1 MTFSYFSSPF
11 TTVKDAVSSGNC
23 TLITN
28 AVVSHVDMDATG
40 NRAKGVTYVDRLT
53 RETKEVRGRSVIL
66 CAQALES
73 TRILLN
79 SSTRE
84 YPNGLANSSGAL
96 GHYLMDH
103 VMGGGANGV
112 FRDYSIRP
120 NANSPNRP
128 NEIYVVRFRNTPKSG
143 KDPHF
148 LRGYGFQ
155 GSAGPEFYFDAPG
168 FGPEYKKAVKEGI
181 YRVAMGA
188 FGESLPRW
196 DNFCEIDPTLKDAWG
211 IPALRISMTHGE
223 NEVALMRDAGVSAAE
238 MLEAAGAKDIQV
250 TTKSEMPG
258 MAVHEVGTAR
268 MGNDPK
274 KFVLDAWN
282 QAHDIKNLFV
292 MDGACF
298 TSSACQ
304 NPTLTMMALTVRAC
318 DRIKA
323 RFQKHEV

>member
-1 MTFSYFSSPF
+1 M
-11 TTVKDAVSSGNC
+11 
-23 TLITN
+23 
-28 AVVSHVDMDATG
+28 
-40 NRAKGVTYVDRLT
+40 R
-53 RETKEVRGRSVIL
+53 
-66 CAQALES
+66 
-73 TRILLN
+73 
-79 SSTRE
+79 
-84 YPNGLANSSGAL
+84 
-96 GHYLMDH
+96 
-103 VMGGGANGV
+103 V

-120 NANSPNRP
+120 NANSPVRP
-128 NEIYVVRFRNTPKSG
+128 NGIYVVRFRNTPKSG

-168 FGPEYKKAVKEGI
+168 FGSEYKKAVKEGI
-181 YRVAMGA
+181 YRVRMGA
-188 FGESLPRW
+188 FGESLARW

-223 NEVALMRDAGVSAAE
+223 NEAALMRDAGVSAAE

-274 KFVLDAWN
+274 KSVLDAWN
-282 QAHDIKNLFV
+282 QAHDVKNLFV

-318 DRIKA
+318 DRLKE
-323 RFQKHEV
+323 RFKKHEI